1 MSRSITINREELI
14 QDIKIG
20 LGKYKFYFAIFFS
33 SLIMLV
39 GYSQLNYKIDNEIV
53 QLNQEK
59 NYLIAENFKLKK
71 DIAILSS
78 PERISQLAKNQQG
91 MKSVDY
97 KSVKFIENK
106 P

>member
-1 MSRSITINREELI
+1 MTRSITINREELI

-20 LGKYKFYFAIFFS
+20 LGKYKLYFAIFFS

-78 PERISQLAKNQQG
+78 PERISQLAKSQQG
-91 MKSVDY
+91 MKPVDY

>member
-1 MSRSITINREELI
+1 MARSITINKEELI

-20 LGKYKFYFAIFFS
+20 LGKYKLYFTIFFS

-39 GYSQLNYKIDNEIV
+39 GYSQLNYKIDSQIV

-78 PERISQLAKNQQG
+78 PERISQLAKNKQG

>member
-59 NYLIAENFKLKK
+59 NYLIAENFKLAK
-71 DIAILSS
+71 D
-78 PERISQLAKNQQG
+78 QQG
-91 MKSVDY
+91 MKPVDY

>member
-59 NYLIAENFKLKK
+59 NYSIAENFKLKK

-78 PERISQLAKNQQG
+78 PERIFQLAKNQQR
-91 MKSVDY
+91 MESVDY

>member
-71 DIAILSS
+71 ILLYYH
-78 PERISQLAKNQQG
+78 RQK
-91 MKSVDY
+91 DY
-97 KSVKFIENK
+97 LNWQKINK
-106 P
+106 E

>member
-20 LGKYKFYFAIFFS
+20 LGKYKFYFAIFFF

-71 DIAILSS
+71 DVAVLSS
-78 PERISQLAKNQQG
+78 PERLSRLAKEQQG
-91 MKSVDY
+91 MKPVDY
-97 KSVKFIENK
+97 KNVKFIENK